1 MSNISD
7 DTSDVKAHFQELK
20 LNFLSNRTSQLEF
33 REQALEQLINGYTA
47 MIPDIDQALKEDL
60 GYNAFMSN
68 FVAHNAALTEVKDLR
83 NNLRKWAQTQPIDTP
98 ISISHPTQ
106 ASD

>member
-1 MSNISD
+1 MTSEFISFNS
-7 DTSDVKAHFQELK
+7 TLFISYPHW
-20 LNFLSNRTSQLEF
+20 
-33 REQALEQLINGYTA
+33 
-47 MIPDIDQALKEDL
+47 

>member
-7 DTSDVKAHFQELK
+7 DTSAINGHFQELK
-20 LNFLSNRTSQLEF
+20 LNFLSNTTSQLEF
-33 REQALEQLINGYTA
+33 REQALDQLINGYTA
-47 MIPDIDQALKEDL
+47 MIPEIDHALKEDL
-60 GYNAFMSN
+60 GYNTFMSN

-83 NNLRKWAQTQPIDTP
+83 NNLRKWVQAQPIDTP
-98 ISISHPTQ
+98 ISTSHPTQ